1 MRKQTDN
8 APLEL
13 RWGIIGCGDVCE
25 RKSGP
30 AMRKV
35 AGSSIVAVMRRDI
48 EKARDFARRHGARRA
63 YGSVDELLADP
74 LVNAVYVATPPAHHC
89 EMTIRAAE
97 SGRPVLVE
105 KPMARTPEE
114 CSRMIR
120 ACALNGVLLMVAYYR
135 RFFPMTR
142 RLIEILAD
150 GSLGEVRHARLYLT
164 FASRISPTDDRAWR
178 WNPAISGGGQL
189 MDIGSHRLDI
199 CHCLFGPAAEVT
211 AWTDPHPPDRV
222 EKAVSATVTYQS
234 GVVLS
239 ILVDEGIAFPEDCL
253 EIQGTRGRAVAR
265 PFDTNLT
272 VHTSAGGRK
281 SYSFQV
287 PQPSHQL
294 LIEHFRDVL
303 RGETEPLIPG
313 EEGMHANLVID
324 AIYRSAAEGR
334 AVQVE
339 VPEFGKL

>member
-1 MRKQTDN
+1 MRAQTDK
-8 APLEL
+8 PPPEL

-30 AMRKV
+30 AMRRV
-35 AGSSIVAVMRRDI
+35 SGSSIVAVMRRDFA
-48 EKARDFARRHGARRA
+48 KAQDFAKRHGVRRA
-63 YGSVDELLADP
+63 YASVDELLADP
-74 LVNAVYVATPPAHHC
+74 LVNAVYVAAPPAYHC
-89 EMTIRAAE
+89 ELTIRAAE

-114 CSRMIR
+114 CQRMIR

-142 RLIEILAD
+142 KLQELLAD
-150 GSLGEVRHARLYLT
+150 GSLGEVRHARVYLT
-164 FASRISPTDDRAWR
+164 FATRTSPSDNRAWR
-178 WNPAISGGGQL
+178 WIPEISGGGQL

-199 CHCLFGPAAEVT
+199 LHCLFGPAAEAT

-222 EKAVSATVTYQS
+222 EKIVSATVTYQS

-239 ILVDEGIAFPEDCL
+239 LLVDEGMAFPEDCL
-253 EIQGTRGRAVAR
+253 EIQGTRGRAIAR

-272 VHTSAGGRK
+272 VHTSAGGRR

-287 PQPSHQL
+287 PQPSHL
-294 LIEHFRDVL
+294 LLVEHFRDVL
-303 RGETEPLIPG
+303 RGEASPLITG
-313 EEGMHANLVID
+313 EEGMQANLVID
-324 AIYRSAAEGR
+324 AIYRSAAERR
-334 AVQVE
+334 AVAVE
-339 VPEFGKL
+339 APGLSAT